1 MKLILTEDVPN
12 LGSLGDTIEVKPGYG
27 RNYLIPQGMALLAT
41 GKASKELRHR
51 LQYLEKLRAGKIAL
65 ANEQAEK
72 LNALNLE
79 IVRKAGPEGRLF
91 GSVTIRD
98 LNELLK
104 ENDFE
109 LERRAIILN
118 TPIRSVGTHEFTVR
132 VHTEI
137 SVTLQIKVVGETVEK
152 SAVEKTK
159 AENADAIVI
168 DAEEIE
174 KLEELEENTEL
185 EENDKGR

>member
-41 GKASKELRHR
+41 GTASKELRHR

-132 VHTEI
+132 VHTEV

-185 EENDKGR
+185 EENE

>member
-1 MKLILTEDVPN
+1 MKLILIEDVPN
-12 LGSLGDTIEVKPGYG
+12 LGSLGDTIDVKPGYG
-27 RNYLIPQGMALLAT
+27 RNYLLPQGMALLAT

-72 LNALNLE
+72 LKALNLE
-79 IVRKAGPEGRLF
+79 VVRKAGQEGRLF
-91 GSVTIRD
+91 GSVTNRD

-104 ENDFE
+104 ENNFE
-109 LERRAIILN
+109 LERRAIIIN

-132 VHTEI
+132 VHTEV
-137 SVTLQIKVVGETVEK
+137 SVTLQIKVIGETVENL
-152 SAVEKTK
+152 AVEKPK
-159 AENADAIVI
+159 AENDAAIEI

-174 KLEELEENTEL
+174 KLEELENNKEL
-185 EENDKGR
+185 EENE

>member
-1 MKLILTEDVPN
+1 MKLILIEDVPN
-12 LGSLGDTIEVKPGYG
+12 LGSLGDTIDVKPGYG
-27 RNYLIPQGMALLAT
+27 RNYLLPQGMALLAT

-79 IVRKAGPEGRLF
+79 VVRKAGQEGRLF
-91 GSVTIRD
+91 GSVTNRD

-104 ENDFE
+104 ENNFE
-109 LERRAIILN
+109 LERRAIIIN

-132 VHTEI
+132 VHTEV
-137 SVTLQIKVVGETVEK
+137 SVTLQIKVIGETVENL
-152 SAVEKTK
+152 AVEKPK
-159 AENADAIVI
+159 AENDAAIEI

-174 KLEELEENTEL
+174 KLEELENNKEL
-185 EENDKGR
+185 EENE